1 MENKAKRERTIIMG
15 GTSGMG
21 LATAQMLVEQG
32 AEVVV
37 TGRDKAK
44 LEAALQQLGPRA
56 AGEQVDASSYN
67 ELKAFYARQGSF
79 DHLVIAVSGAKG
91 AGNFRELNIDELR
104 GGFDAKYWPQVTAAQ
119 LALDTIGSGGS
130 ITFVTAISA
139 RSKAPGRSGL
149 AAINAALE
157 SMVPIL
163 ALELAPL
170 RVNAVSPG
178 VVDTPWWNWMPEE
191 QRTAALKFYEQQ
203 APVGRVGQ
211 PDDVAKAICYCIGN
225 TFVTGT
231 VLEVD
236 GGLRLK

>member
-1 MENKAKRERTIIMG
+1 MVNNVKGQRAIIMG
-15 GTSGMG
+15 GTSGIG
-21 LATAQMLVEQG
+21 LAAARMLTEAG
-32 AEVVV
+32 AEAVV

-44 LEAALQQLGPRA
+44 LDSALQQLGPSAQGAQLDA
-56 AGEQVDASSYN
+56 ASY
-67 ELKAFYARQGSF
+67 EDLKAFYSRQGSF

-91 AGNFRELNIDELR
+91 AGNFRELSLNELR
-104 GGFDAKYWPQVTAAQ
+104 EGFDAKFWPQVMAAQ
-119 LALDTIGSGGS
+119 LSLDTLSSNGS
-130 ITFVTAISA
+130 ITFLTAISA
-139 RSKAPGRSGL
+139 RSSAPGIAGL

-163 ALELAPL
+163 ALELAPI

-191 QRTAALKFYEQQ
+191 QRVAALKFYELQ
-203 APVGRVGQ
+203 APVGKVGQ
-211 PDDVAKAICYCIGN
+211 PDDIAKAICYLIDN